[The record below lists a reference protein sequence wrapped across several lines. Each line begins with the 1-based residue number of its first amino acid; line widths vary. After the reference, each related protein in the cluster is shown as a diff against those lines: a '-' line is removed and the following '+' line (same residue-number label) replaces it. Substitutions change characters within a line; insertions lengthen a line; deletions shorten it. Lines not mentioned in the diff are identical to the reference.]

1 MADPAPDGP
10 GAIAVDREFPLGD
23 EEFRFLVRTVHER
36 TGIVLGD
43 QKRTMIYGRLAR
55 RLRQLG
61 LKSFRAYCDLI
72 ANDASGS
79 EIGFFVNAV
88 TTNLT
93 RFFRESHHFDHLR
106 DHLCPDLA
114 ARAAAGGEKRLR
126 IWSAGCSS
134 GEEPYT
140 IAMTL
145 RDGIRDLDRWDARIL
160 ATDIDTDMLAKGRNG
175 VYSAEARD
183 SIPEALR
190 GRYTEMRGDTMQM
203 KESLRSLIAFK
214 RLNLLGKWPMK
225 GPFDA
230 IFCRN
235 VVIYFDRPTQTTL
248 FSRYAELLADHGY
261 LYVGHSE
268 NLFNVTDRFRLV
280 GRSVY
285 RKVGP

>member
-1 MADPAPDGP
+1 MAVSKGGTVAE
-10 GAIAVDREFPLGD
+10 REFHLGE
-23 EEFRFLVRTVHER
+23 EEFRFLVDMVHQR
-36 TGIVLGD
+36 TGIVLGEH
-43 QKRTMIYGRLAR
+43 KRTMIYGRLAR

-61 LKSFRAYCDLI
+61 MNSFRDYCDLI
-72 ANDASGS
+72 AGDHGTA

-93 RFFRESHHFDHLR
+93 RFFREGHHFDHLR
-106 DHLCPDLA
+106 DEFLPALA
-114 ARAAAGGEKRLR
+114 RRAEGGAPRRLR

-145 RDGIRDLDRWDARIL
+145 REGLRDLDRWDARIL
-160 ATDIDTDMLAKGRNG
+160 ATDIDTDMLDKG
-175 VYSAEARD
+175 EAGLYPAD
-183 SIPEALR
+183 SQEGIPEAYR
-190 GRYTEMRGDTMQM
+190 GRYTESQGGKIRM
-203 KESLRSLIAFK
+203 KDSLRSLIAFK
-214 RLNLLGKWPMK
+214 RLNLLGRWPMK

-235 VVIYFDRPTQTTL
+235 VVIYFDRPTQTAL
-248 FSRYAELLADHGY
+248 FGRYAELLADHGF

-285 RKVGP
+285 RKAPV

>member
-1 MADPAPDGP
+1 MADAAPDGP
-10 GAIAVDREFPLGD
+10 GVITVDREFPLGD

-43 QKRTMIYGRLAR
+43 HKRTMIYGRLAR

-72 ANDASGS
+72 AGDASGN

-106 DHLCPDLA
+106 DELCPELGR
-114 ARAAAGGEKRLR
+114 RAADGGRRLR

-134 GEEPYT
+134 GEEPYS

-145 RDGIRDLDRWDARIL
+145 REGIKDLDRWDARIL
-160 ATDIDTDMLAKGRNG
+160 ATDIDTDMLAKGSRG
-175 VYSAEARD
+175 VYARDSQD
-183 SIPEALR
+183 SIPEPHR
-190 GRYTEMRGDTMQM
+190 GRYTETRADGLHM
-203 KESLRSLIAFK
+203 KDNIRSLIAFK

-248 FSRYAELLADHGY
+248 FGRYADLLADHGF

-285 RKVGP
+285 RKVEA